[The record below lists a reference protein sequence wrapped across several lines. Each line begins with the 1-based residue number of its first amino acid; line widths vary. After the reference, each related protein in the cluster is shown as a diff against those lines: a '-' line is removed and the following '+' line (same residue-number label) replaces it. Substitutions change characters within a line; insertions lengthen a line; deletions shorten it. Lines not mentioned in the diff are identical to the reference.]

1 MWWLVFA
8 LVWAAF
14 IASVVLAGWML
25 NRPKKPARPLS
36 IAEELVAYKM
46 ANEKYRGL
54 SAKQRATLNRK
65 YRAATRPHGGGVGPY

>member
-8 LVWAAF
+8 LVWASF

-25 NRPKKPARPLS
+25 RRPKKPMRPLS

-65 YRAATRPHGGGVGPY
+65 WRETTRPTTAAR